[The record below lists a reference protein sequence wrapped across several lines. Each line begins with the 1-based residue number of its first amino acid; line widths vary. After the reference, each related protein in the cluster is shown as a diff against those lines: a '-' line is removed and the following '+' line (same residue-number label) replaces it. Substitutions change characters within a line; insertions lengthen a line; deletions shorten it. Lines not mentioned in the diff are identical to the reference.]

1 MFIYIWFWSMLRL
14 LVFKL
19 FRKSTIMMI
28 PTICISKQLNRYLP
42 LFWPLNQKIIVLV
55 GCISKSKRKTH
66 FGGDNKCSIKWHCVH
81 HTRFHTRT
89 ITYKYLLI
97 LFALIRFFKL
107 RIFCVLSL
115 PENHLLWTPL
125 LVIVKI
131 EQKHWKYQPCASA
144 CDGNNF
150 FIKSLQDNDKIL
162 I

>member
-1 MFIYIWFWSMLRL
+1 MKSLNVLGNQLSWWYLRFVFQNNWQIFASL
-14 LVFKL
+14 LATK
-19 FRKSTIMMI
+19 
-28 PTICISKQLNRYLP
+28 P
-42 LFWPLNQKIIVLV
+42 KIIVLV
-55 GCISKSKRKTH
+55 GCILKSKRKTH

-81 HTRFHTRT
+81 HTRFHTRA

-150 FIKSLQDNDKIL
+150 FIKILQDNDNIL